1 VGVEIVRGIAWPYPD
16 GRFPEALGVVVQ
28 RTVLEGREPAR
39 AVVHDA
45 DGDWL
50 ASDQVNDPNEPGAAV
65 LVCMR
70 HLVDDDPSLGE
81 LATMPPGTV
90 AWRAGHGDAWTFDE
104 HRYPDE

>member
-1 VGVEIVRGIAWPYPD
+1 MRDIGWPYPD
-16 GRFPEALGVVVQ
+16 GRFPEALGVVAQ

-45 DGDWL
+45 DGYWL
-50 ASDQVNDPNEPGAAV
+50 AGDQVNDPNEPGASV
-65 LVCMR
+65 LVCML
-70 HLVDDDPSLGE
+70 HLVDSDPSLAG

-90 AWRAGHGDAWTFDE
+90 AWRSDRGDAWKFEE